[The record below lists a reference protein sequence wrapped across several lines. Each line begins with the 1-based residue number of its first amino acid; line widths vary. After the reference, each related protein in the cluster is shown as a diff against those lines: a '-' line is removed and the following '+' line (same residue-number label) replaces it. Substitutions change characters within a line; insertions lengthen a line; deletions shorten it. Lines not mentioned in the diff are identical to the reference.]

1 MPKIVDHEQYRKEL
15 LDKCFDLFAQK
26 GYGSITMRQIAEELG
41 VSTGTLYHYFS
52 SKQALFEQLAQEI
65 CEQDLSTALAELEG
79 AQTLQES
86 MEALGRY
93 LVKNEDY
100 FIKWTYIWIDF
111 CQHKD
116 SKQMLKNSIFKRTNQ
131 RYQEAISDLFGI
143 QDSVLASFV
152 LSFVDGLILEKLW
165 GNETIDFIEQC
176 ALLGRILTVYLPQHT
191 VVSRSKTAFISGL
204 ES

>member
-26 GYGSITMRQIAEELG
+26 GYGSITMRQIAEGLG
-41 VSTGTLYHYFS
+41 VSTGTLYHYFP

-65 CEQDLSTALAELEG
+65 CEQDLSAALAELEG

-86 MEALGRY
+86 MEALGKY

-111 CQHKD
+111 CQHQD
-116 SKQMLKNSIFKRTNQ
+116 SKEMLKNTAFKRTKK
-131 RYQEAISDLFGI
+131 RYQQAVFDFLDI
-143 QDSVLASFV
+143 QDVVLASFV
-152 LSFVDGLILEKLW
+152 LSFVNGLILEKLW
-165 GNETIDFIEQC
+165 GDETIDFIEQC
-176 ALLGRILTVYLPQHT
+176 ALLGKMLAAYLPQEMAGDLG
-191 VVSRSKTAFISGL
+191 VRNKTGFL
-204 ES
+204 